1 MSDAALRR
9 HLEQEHGR
17 SSLSSRLRELVA
29 GGLNGLITAFAIV
42 AVFQGAAALAERQ
55 DIALPLS
62 LVVLFGLASLL
73 ANGLSLALRDFL
85 TRQTEQRLYE
95 KERRKE
101 AHEVTHNPA
110 MEREETLQLLK
121 MRGLSDA
128 DAQAMTDVL
137 VRNPSLWVD
146 FMMRYELEMDDQ
158 SDSNPIQQARVTLVA
173 FLGFGLVPLL
183 PYILGVEQQSFA
195 LAALL
200 SCLALVGLGLLR
212 ARFAQEP
219 PISAII
225 KLLAIA
231 GLASLTAYGVG
242 TLFSAT

>member
-17 SSLSSRLRELVA
+17 SLLSSRLRELVA

-42 AVFQGAAALAERQ
+42 AGFQGAAALAERQ

-101 AHEVTHNPA
+101 AHEVTHRPK
-110 MEREETLQLLK
+110 RK
-121 MRGLSDA
+121 RKRRRG
-128 DAQAMTDVL
+128 
-137 VRNPSLWVD
+137 R
-146 FMMRYELEMDDQ
+146 R
-158 SDSNPIQQARVTLVA
+158 R
-173 FLGFGLVPLL
+173 
-183 PYILGVEQQSFA
+183 
-195 LAALL
+195 
-200 SCLALVGLGLLR
+200 
-212 ARFAQEP
+212 
-219 PISAII
+219 
-225 KLLAIA
+225 
-231 GLASLTAYGVG
+231 
-242 TLFSAT
+242 

>member
-17 SSLSSRLRELVA
+17 SLLSSRLRELVA

-42 AVFQGAAALAERQ
+42 AGFQGAAALAGRQ
-55 DIALPLS
+55 DMALPLS

-158 SDSNPIQQARVTLVA
+158 SDSNPIQQARITLVA

-219 PISAII
+219 PLSAII

-242 TLFSAT
+242 TLF